1 MIVFG
6 CVMFLRLATCLC
18 ASLLTR
24 ACPFRGNVRVPSSLS
39 AGIRP
44 AYGLAFSFGVSE
56 QNTMPMPVQQ
66 AFYYCFFS
74 SPLYLTFLVFK
85 GVLWKLFQNL
95 PRIVQNK
102 IYLLCM

>member
-6 CVMFLRLATCLC
+6 CVMFVRLATCLC

-24 ACPFRGNVRVPSSLS
+24 ACPFRGNVCVPSSPS
-39 AGIRP
+39 TGIRP

-66 AFYYCFFS
+66 AFYYCSFS
-74 SPLYLTFLVFK
+74 TPLYLTFFVFK
-85 GVLWKLFQNL
+85 GILWKLFQNL

-102 IYLLCM
+102 ISLQFM